1 LRRTQAV
8 GSLPL
13 NLKIILE
20 GEEETGSESLPAFL
34 TAHRDILKA
43 DLAVISDT
51 AFFAKDVPSLC
62 YGLRGIAYM
71 QLDLQ
76 RPNRDLHSGSYGG
89 SVHNPIQALSEIIA
103 QLHDRDGRVT
113 IGGLL
118 RPVRFR

>member
-1 LRRTQAV
+1 M
-8 GSLPL
+8 
-13 NLKIILE
+13 
-20 GEEETGSESLPAFL
+20 
-34 TAHRDILKA
+34 
-43 DLAVISDT
+43 

-113 IGGLL
+113 IGGFYYAPYGSGDQPLSERCKKGLSEISSQGIRAEARRTAL
-118 RPVRFR
+118 RL